1 MKRVLTAALLIPAVT
16 YVALWGHWA
25 LFYACVIAVAVLCHR
40 EYEGLAAA
48 HGIPGLGLYG
58 LAAGLVLLL
67 APPADL
73 PLLVIFILLA
83 TVLAMRAD
91 PLSGALP
98 RAAGFAL
105 GMIYIFGPWRCA
117 ILLRERSPW
126 WLLFALSINWVG
138 DIAAFYVGRKLGR
151 HRLAPRVSPA
161 KSWEGAIASVVFSV
175 IFALVYFRYLIPEVP
190 PVAVAGFAIA
200 GNIAGQAGDLAES
213 AMKRGAGVKD
223 SGTLLPG
230 HGGWL
235 DRLDSSLFSIPV
247 IYWLA
252 TSRGL

>member
-1 MKRVLTAALLIPAVT
+1 MTRVLTAVLLIPAVT
-16 YVALWGHWA
+16 YVALWGHWV
-25 LFYACVIAVAVLCHR
+25 LFYACVIAVALLCHR

-48 HGIPGLGLYG
+48 HGIAGFGVVG
-58 LAAGLVLLL
+58 AASGLVLLL
-67 APPADL
+67 APRADL

-83 TVLAMRAD
+83 TAIAMRAD

-98 RAAGFAL
+98 QAAGFAL
-105 GMIYIFGPWRCA
+105 GIIYIFGPWRCA
-117 ILLRERSPW
+117 ILLREISPW

-138 DIAAFYVGRKLGR
+138 DIAAFYFGRKLGR

-175 IFALVYFRYLIPEVP
+175 IFATAYFRYLIPEVP
-190 PVAVAGFAIA
+190 PVAAAGFAMA
-200 GNIAGQAGDLAES
+200 GNIAGQVGDLAES

-223 SGTLLPG
+223 SGNLLPG

-235 DRLDSSLFSIPV
+235 DRLDSSLFSMPV
-247 IYWLA
+247 IYWLL
-252 TSRGL
+252 TLR